1 MARIPKD
8 ELERLK
14 RKVNVAE
21 LARMRGVEL
30 TAVGSELRGHCP
42 FHDDS
47 TPSFFVHESTNVWN
61 CRGACD
67 AGGSVVDFV
76 MRSEGIAFR
85 HAMEWLRGYENGEVT
100 PSKTAPVKTST
111 ARKLA
116 SPFEFGSDEQA
127 LLNRY
132 AAFCHEVF
140 KRTPAAQGYLEKRG
154 LQSSEMVEKFQIGF
168 VDRSLGLRLPNNQRV
183 EGRQMREQLHQ
194 LGVLRESGHEH
205 LVGCI
210 TFPVV
215 DEHGNVRQIY
225 GRRIGNLLADQVR
238 HFYLPGEQRGVWN
251 ESALKGSG
259 GLIILCEAIIDALT
273 LWCAGFRNVSS
284 AYGANGFS
292 DEHLEAFRRHGVEH
306 VLIAY
311 DRDEAGDAGAVRVA
325 ERLNGAGI
333 GAYRVHFPKGM
344 DANEFSRKMRPVER
358 AFRLVLRGAEHLG
371 GPKIDLAAR
380 IELPLTTENPG
391 PLAAPAISVP
401 VAETAAPTTI
411 LPAPETL
418 AAHVMEG
425 DEVTLPI
432 GDRKWRV
439 RGLLKNN
446 SADVLRVN
454 VMVTLDG
461 KFHVDNLDLYSSRG
475 RKAFVEDASDQ
486 LRIGNDALKAD
497 VGTVLRTLEQLQM
510 TRLKEAAKPKVTVP
524 PMTVEERDAAMALL
538 KDEALCERILRDFS
552 KCGLVGEETNKLTAY
567 LGCVTRKMAH
577 PLAILVQSG
586 SGSGK
591 TTLMDAVLAFMPEE
605 EREKYSAMT
614 ERALYYVG
622 EEELSHKILGVVEE
636 EGAER
641 ASYALKLLQSEGE
654 LMIASTAKDP
664 QTGQLSTKSY
674 RVKGPVMIFVTTT
687 RIEQDEEFVNRCL
700 VLTVDESREQ
710 TRAIHGVQREKRTV
724 DGLFAGLDRE
734 AIRKLHQNAQRLLKP
749 LQVVNPYVREL
760 AFADEKTRMRRD
772 FEKYLTLIDAVALL
786 RQYQKPL
793 KHESRDGRAVE
804 YIEVESRDL
813 QIAQELALEVLGH
826 TLDELPAQTRKFL
839 TLLEAQVRRV
849 CAERQCRREEFLI
862 TRREMLDWTGWSYDQ
877 VRVHLGRLIEQEYVL
892 VLRGARGHQYVYEL
906 LYDGG
911 GQDGGRFVMGASE
924 LNVRT
929 PKGSGGVLK
938 SVGVGLGGHWGGV
951 GAGFGNASKAE
962 NSASDRGEMP
972 VMPVKGGNSTVPAGA
987 GHDHRINGTPLPVP

>member
-1 MARIPKD
+1 MSRIPKD

-14 RKVNVAE
+14 RKVSVAE

-30 TAVGSELRGHCP
+30 TAVGSELRGSCP

-47 TPSFFVHESTNVWN
+47 TPSFFVQESTNVWN

-85 HAMEWLRGYENGEVT
+85 HAMEWLLGYEKGEVT

-116 SPFEFGSDEQA
+116 SPFDPGSNEQA

-154 LQSSEMVEKFQIGF
+154 LQSAEMVEKFQIGF
-168 VDRSLGLRLPNNQRV
+168 VDRSLGLRLPTSQRV
-183 EGRQMREQLHQ
+183 EGKHLRDQLQQ
-194 LGVLRESGHEH
+194 LGVLRETGHEH

-210 TFPVV
+210 TFPIV
-215 DEHGNVRQIY
+215 DGHGNVQQIY
-225 GRRIGNLLADQVR
+225 GRRIGNLTTDQPR

-251 ESALKGSG
+251 EAALKGSG
-259 GLIILCEAIIDALT
+259 GLVILCEAIIDALT
-273 LWCAGFRNVSS
+273 FWCAGFHNVTS
-284 AYGANGFS
+284 AAGVNGFS

-306 VLIAY
+306 VLIAF
-311 DRDEAGDAGAVRVA
+311 DGDEAGDTGARRVA
-325 ERLNGAGI
+325 ERLSGAGI
-333 GAYRVHFPKGM
+333 GAHRVQFPKGM
-344 DANEFSRKMRPVER
+344 DANEYARKIRPVSR
-358 AFRLVLRGAEHLG
+358 ALRMALAGANHLA
-371 GPKIDLAAR
+371 GPEIDLTLR
-380 IELPLTTENPG
+380 IELPVTT
-391 PLAAPAISVP
+391 
-401 VAETAAPTTI
+401 ETAAPLAT
-411 LPAPETL
+411 PAMTSEVGETSSPTATAPVVENL
-418 AAHVMEG
+418 AEHVVVG

-432 GDRKWRV
+432 GDRQWRV

-454 VMVTLDG
+454 VMVTLG
-461 KFHVDNLDLYSSRG
+461 AKFHVDNLDLYSSRG
-475 RKAFVEDASDQ
+475 RKAFVVDAGDQ
-486 LRIGNDALKAD
+486 LRVGGEALTAD

-510 TRLKEAAKPKVTVP
+510 ARLKEEAKPKVTVP
-524 PMTVEERDAAMALL
+524 VMTAEERDAAMALL

-687 RIEQDEEFVNRCL
+687 RSEQDEEFVNRCL

-724 DGLFAGLDRE
+724 DGLFADLS
-734 AIRKLHQNAQRLLKP
+734 
-749 LQVVNPYVREL
+749 
-760 AFADEKTRMRRD
+760 
-772 FEKYLTLIDAVALL
+772 LI
-786 RQYQKPL
+786 
-793 KHESRDGRAVE
+793 H
-804 YIEVESRDL
+804 I
-813 QIAQELALEVLGH
+813 
-826 TLDELPAQTRKFL
+826 
-839 TLLEAQVRRV
+839 
-849 CAERQCRREEFLI
+849 
-862 TRREMLDWTGWSYDQ
+862 
-877 VRVHLGRLIEQEYVL
+877 
-892 VLRGARGHQYVYEL
+892 
-906 LYDGG
+906 
-911 GQDGGRFVMGASE
+911 
-924 LNVRT
+924 
-929 PKGSGGVLK
+929 
-938 SVGVGLGGHWGGV
+938 
-951 GAGFGNASKAE
+951 
-962 NSASDRGEMP
+962 
-972 VMPVKGGNSTVPAGA
+972 
-987 GHDHRINGTPLPVP
+987 